1 MVTRKTRNNLYIS
14 AISGITAL
22 GLWYAGSRVS
32 LPSSL
37 ENLPNSREAVS
48 LLEEANN
55 LQMTLMR
62 MPLKEALSNDSLY
75 LAYNELDKSR
85 DKAINRYKAITNSV
99 PALTPLPDFLDEK
112 SRARTGLHFFSFL
125 STLTSVSFAAFAFR
139 GRNI

>member
-1 MVTRKTRNNLYIS
+1 
-14 AISGITAL
+14 
-22 GLWYAGSRVS
+22 
-32 LPSSL
+32 
-37 ENLPNSREAVS
+37 
-48 LLEEANN
+48 
-55 LQMTLMR
+55 
-62 MPLKEALSNDSLY
+62 MPLKEVLSNDSLY